1 MKRGKT
7 KSNRKPLAVVAE
19 PDVGRIV
26 ISEFCGNHYV
36 TAPSKD
42 VIAMTPIRMI
52 ADLIADALNTS
63 KKRTAVLLRHGW
75 TVGRDGQLFP
85 PNPKAHDLRSNI
97 VEPVVEH
104 SK

>member
-7 KSNRKPLAVVAE
+7 NAKRKPLAVVVK
-19 PDVGRIV
+19 PVVGRIV
-26 ISEFCGNHYV
+26 ISEYCGNHYV

-52 ADLIADALNTS
+52 ADLIADALNAS
-63 KKRTAVLLRHGW
+63 KKRTAVLLRKGW

-85 PNPKAHDLRSNI
+85 PNNSSPST
-97 VEPVVEH
+97 VV
-104 SK
+104 

>member
-1 MKRGKT
+1 MKST
-7 KSNRKPLAVVAE
+7 KAKRPVAARKVEPVV
-19 PDVGRIV
+19 GQF
-26 ISEFCGNHYV
+26 ISSECLGNFYV
-36 TAPSKD
+36 NAPSGD

-85 PNPKAHDLRSNI
+85 PNPADQGMTNETGKK
-97 VEPVVEH
+97 V
-104 SK
+104 